1 MSTEP
6 ERRFVLIDI
15 TNVFTGVNA
24 YAYMVRFFLMPNLSA
39 VEHLMLTKSS
49 QIFARI
55 VNFFSPTRKVW
66 LFSPSTLALIFV
78 TLDIVSFVVQLIGGG
93 MAGPGASPES
103 QRKGLNLYMGGI
115 GMQEG
120 FIVLFL
126 GLVVKFH
133 RDQLQAERSGR
144 LAFNKIAGW
153 RWMTW
158 ALYGCMLAITVRII
172 YRLVE
177 FSAGLGSSN
186 PLPKNEPLLYVLES
200 APMFLAIVI
209 WNIFHPGSYM
219 YGEDTKMQPSWLS
232 RHLCSCCHRRHWKRC
247 KNEDGHAG
255 THHRFGHDLEA
266 EDNQEMLRL
275 ERSCKDGAA
284 NPLNPFLNTPTYHS
298 QQRVR
303 P

>member
-1 MSTEP
+1 LKLSEA
-6 ERRFVLIDI
+6 EALRWRFVLIDI
-15 TNVFTGVNA
+15 TNVFAGVNA
-24 YAYMVRFFLMPNLSA
+24 YAYMVRCFFTPNSSA
-39 VEHLMLTKSS
+39 FEHLMLTKPS

-66 LFSPSTLALIFV
+66 ILSPSTLALIFV
-78 TLDIVSFVVQLIGGG
+78 TLDIISFVVQLIGGG

-133 RDQLQAERSGR
+133 QDQLQAERTGR
-144 LAFNKIAGW
+144 LALNKIAGW

-158 ALYGCMLAITVRII
+158 TLYGCMLAITVRII
-172 YRLVE
+172 YRLIE

-209 WNIFHPGSYM
+209 WNIFHPGRYM

-232 RHLCSCCHRRHWKRC
+232 RHLCCCCHRSHWKKR
-247 KNEDGHAG
+247 NAEDGHAR
-255 THHRFGHDLEA
+255 THHRLYHNLEA
-266 EDNQEMLRL
+266 EDNQEMQRL
-275 ERSCKDGAA
+275 EEVRKDGAA
-284 NPLNPFLNTPTYHS
+284 NPTNPFLDTSTY
-298 QQRVR
+298 
-303 P
+303 

>member
-1 MSTEP
+1 M
-6 ERRFVLIDI
+6 LIDI

>member
-1 MSTEP
+1 
-6 ERRFVLIDI
+6 
-15 TNVFTGVNA
+15 
-24 YAYMVRFFLMPNLSA
+24 MVRFFLMPNLSA